1 LSGYFSGTPGYSLL
15 IQIQASDE
23 ILFDMKMNELSN
35 EEEAKIRQNLEDR
48 KKLILKEMQ
57 DNYRGDCKERE

>member
-1 LSGYFSGTPGYSLL
+1 
-15 IQIQASDE
+15 
-23 ILFDMKMNELSN
+23 MKMNELSN

-57 DNYRGDCKERE
+57 DNYHGDFKVRE